1 MQFLLLSANV
11 DSFDESMFDSVP
23 AETIPAWRE
32 YVRQKVLWRQEKY
45 QGAFPKEAFYHATFE
60 EEFDCLNKLV
70 AKWGEM
76 KTADPELRNEALDFL
91 RQVSV
96 DSHLDSFVYLE
107 LFTEE
112 YRPTYEKWKQ
122 QNMDKARTYVTRF
135 LCGAPAARSSGTY
148 NSSAIEAYNAGVASH
163 RAGDREK
170 AMEWYEKALA
180 QEPNMIPALT
190 NLTYLC
196 SQAGDREKAR
206 NLVQK
211 WLKLEP
217 ESSQALA
224 ALARLEA
231 QDGNRA
237 AAVELLRKAADL
249 EKDPEQKASH
259 LRNLQMLQGSPQ
271 GQPPVLRRQTVEE
284 SPLQAAV
291 AALNDDRWSEAITI
305 LEKLYPTLPNG
316 PDKNQAEL
324 MLSVAHLN
332 AGNLKEARTY
342 VTRLLARDPTNVYAQ
357 EILKTID
364 KK

>member
-1 MQFLLLSANV
+1 
-11 DSFDESMFDSVP
+11 
-23 AETIPAWRE
+23 
-32 YVRQKVLWRQEKY
+32 
-45 QGAFPKEAFYHATFE
+45 
-60 EEFDCLNKLV
+60 
-70 AKWGEM
+70 
-76 KTADPELRNEALDFL
+76 
-91 RQVSV
+91 
-96 DSHLDSFVYLE
+96 
-107 LFTEE
+107 
-112 YRPTYEKWKQ
+112 
-122 QNMDKARTYVTRF
+122 
-135 LCGAPAARSSGTY
+135 
-148 NSSAIEAYNAGVASH
+148 
-163 RAGDREK
+163 
-170 AMEWYEKALA
+170 
-180 QEPNMIPALT
+180 MIPALT

-271 GQPPVLRRQTVEE
+271 GQLPVLRRQTMEE

-364 KK
+364 KKQLFHACHRNSK